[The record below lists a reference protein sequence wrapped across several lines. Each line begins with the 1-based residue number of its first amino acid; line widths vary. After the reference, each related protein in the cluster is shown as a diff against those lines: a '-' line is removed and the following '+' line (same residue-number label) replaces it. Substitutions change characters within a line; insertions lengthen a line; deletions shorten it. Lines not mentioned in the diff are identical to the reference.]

1 MRIDCKKL
9 ATAIVE
15 RADGKTAAQIK
26 SLMKDVV
33 RLLHEERAIGM
44 WRVLERAIER
54 AWAARYGA
62 ANITVVSAYPLG
74 AAARETIE
82 ANAQGAELHEIV
94 DDRLIGGA
102 IVRKDNTRIDGS
114 VTGALMRLKNAM
126 YTEV

>member
-1 MRIDCKKL
+1 MRMDMNKL
-9 ATAIVE
+9 AHAVVE
-15 RADGKTAAQIK
+15 AADGKTATQVK

-33 RLLHEERAIGM
+33 TLLHEERALGD
-44 WRVLERAIER
+44 WRRLIRAINR

-62 ANITVVSAYPLG
+62 ANVMVVSAVPLSK
-74 AAARETIE
+74 AVRTAIE
-82 ANAQGAELHEIV
+82 EHAKGAEFTEIV

-102 IVRKDNTRIDGS
+102 IIRMDNTRIDGS